1 MSKMEVAAIA
11 ARIQRVGNLIEK
23 TVFEEVKNNLLHDE
37 LLMRAYEIQQ
47 LGEMLTSTVGDNNER
62 V

>member
-11 ARIQRVGNLIEK
+11 ARIQRVGHLIQK
-23 TVFEEVKNNLLHDE
+23 TVSEEVKNNLLHDE

-47 LGEMLTSTVGDNNER
+47 LGSMLTSTVGDKNER
-62 V
+62 L